1 MKPVKLLLPLL
12 LAANFAHASCGSSFC
27 MVNTNWDVQGLA
39 NDSGLQADLRYS
51 YAKADRWM
59 AGSARKA
66 TEAPSGNDAEI
77 ENQRTINQ
85 IVNLNLDYAINRRWG
100 IMLGLPFVMR
110 DHTHTFDSS
119 TPSGPFIQQAKFNEL
134 GDIRLVGKFK
144 FDLASHEAGAGL
156 RFGLKLPTG
165 ATNKTMSP
173 PDPLDP
179 NTPVKLERS
188 GQPGTGSTDGIL
200 GAYYFQN
207 APGNGWGW
215 FISGQLQ
222 SAIATKDEYRPGK
235 EISLDL
241 GMHYEVAQGLN
252 LLLQLNGQHR
262 SRDTGNNA
270 NPASG
275 GHSLNLS
282 PGLSYALTPQMQ
294 LYGYV
299 QLPIVQYMNTDPT
312 EAGSGQLASR
322 WSATIGLT
330 QRF

>member
-12 LAANFAHASCGSSFC
+12 LAANFAQASCGSTFC

-59 AGSARKA
+59 AGSSRKA
-66 TEAPSGNDAEI
+66 TEAPSGSDAEI
-77 ENQRTINQ
+77 ENLRTINQ

-110 DHTHTFDSS
+110 DHAHTFDSS
-119 TPSGPFIQQAKFNEL
+119 TPSGPFTQQAKFNEL
-134 GDIRLVGKFK
+134 GDIRLLGKFK
-144 FDLASHEAGAGL
+144 FDLANHDAGAGL

-173 PDPLDP
+173 PDPANPDSP
-179 NTPVKLERS
+179 YKLERS
-188 GQPGTGSTDGIL
+188 SQPGTGSTDGIL
-200 GAYYFQN
+200 GAYYFSN
-207 APGNGWGW
+207 APGNDWGW
-215 FISGQLQ
+215 FLSGQLQ
-222 SAIATKDEYRPGK
+222 SAIATTGEYRPGK

-241 GMHYEVAQGLN
+241 GMHYEVTQGLN

-262 SRDTGNNA
+262 SRDTGNDA
-270 NPASG
+270 IPASG
-275 GHSLNLS
+275 GHSVNLS
-282 PGLSYALTPQMQ
+282 PGLSYALTPQTQ

-299 QLPIVQYMNTDPT
+299 QLPIVQYMNTDPAD
-312 EAGSGQLASR
+312 AGSGQLASR
-322 WSATIGLT
+322 WSATVGLT